1 MRNID
6 LAGEWSLAQWEE
18 GEGIANTTVPMRIP
32 GDTFSAL
39 IAAGKI
45 PDPSFGTNELDC
57 LWVGQT
63 DWLLSRSISIE
74 PEFLES
80 GHVFLHIDSLDT
92 VAEIRINGAAA
103 AQSSNMFE
111 ALRVEVGKYLKAGE
125 NLFEIL
131 LHSAEKRA
139 LELSKQL
146 PYPVPHSVY
155 PVQSPHRNLVRKVQ
169 CHGGWDWGPC
179 LMVSGIYGQAYI
191 ASCDIG
197 RIEYVTSEQTRKGE
211 NWELAVTVEFFAYT
225 AGKILL
231 EISIAEQKVSSQISV
246 GPGENTF
253 REVLEILNPELWWPS
268 GYGNQALYS
277 LSVRAGEH
285 RIEKKI
291 GFRTI
296 DLLLEDDEAG
306 RGMTFAVNGR
316 KIFCKGAN
324 WIPADALP
332 SRQTTKRYEQLLS
345 DAVTANM
352 NMLRVWG
359 GGQYESEVFY
369 ELCDE
374 KGLMI
379 WQDFMFSCSA
389 YPAAEW
395 FLECVE
401 REVRN
406 QVKRLKD
413 HPCITVWC
421 GNNENLGALNW
432 YPESKE
438 HPARYLV
445 DYDRLNE
452 GVVGRIVRQLDPG
465 RPWWPG
471 SPSAGEGDY
480 SDNWHDDTKGDMH
493 YWSVWHEGKNFEAY
507 YEVTPRFCSEFG
519 FQSFPSMET
528 VRHYAPEE
536 QWNVT
541 SPDMEHHQRSPRGNT
556 IIVETMT
563 RYFRM
568 PESFENFLYVSQ
580 VQQSLAVKTAVEYW
594 RSKRPVCMGILYWQ
608 LNDVWPVASWSS
620 IEYSGRWKLLHY
632 SAQKFYS
639 PVHVAAYCAD
649 GKNVEIVGINDTR
662 KQSKGMLRAQ
672 FIDFAGKVRLEKSTR
687 ADLDPEAASPLA
699 GYSLDEL
706 PAVKEDLFL
715 FTEFTPAG
723 DSANSAIPI
732 VNELFLCPPKRC
744 ALEKPEIKRAIHL
757 EAGQVVVEL
766 QTDVPAFYV
775 GLDVEGMQGIFED
788 NLFTLLPAK
797 TKTVRF
803 FPRNGMPADKVLEIL
818 DHRMKVF
825 HLRGSYR

>member
-6 LAGEWSLAQWEE
+6 LAGEWTLSQWED
-18 GEGIANTTVPMRIP
+18 GERIADTTVPMQIP
-32 GDTFSAL
+32 GDTFSTL

-45 PDPSFGTNELDC
+45 PEPSFGTNELDC
-57 LWVGQT
+57 LWVGRT

-74 PEFLES
+74 PEFLECRN
-80 GHVFLHIDSLDT
+80 VFLHIDSLDT

-139 LELSKQL
+139 VELSKQL

-155 PVQSPHRNLVRKVQ
+155 PTQSPHRNLVRKVQ
-169 CHGGWDWGPC
+169 CHSGWDWGPC
-179 LMVSGIYGQAYI
+179 LMVGGIYGEAYI
-191 ASCDIG
+191 GSCDIG
-197 RIEYVTSEQTRKGE
+197 RIDYVTTDQIRKGE
-211 NWELAVTVEFFAYT
+211 NWELAVTVEYFAYA
-225 AGKILL
+225 AGQIPL
-231 EISIAEQKVSSQISV
+231 EISIAEQRVSSQISV
-246 GPGENTF
+246 DPGENTF
-253 REVLEILNPELWWPS
+253 REVLEIPNPELWWPM
-268 GYGNQALYS
+268 GYGDQALYS
-277 LSVRAGEH
+277 LTVRAGEH

-296 DLLLEDDEAG
+296 ALLLEDDETG
-306 RGMTFAVNGR
+306 RGMTFAVNGK

-324 WIPADALP
+324 WIPGDALP
-332 SRQTTKRYEQLLS
+332 GRQTPELYEKLLS
-345 DAVTANM
+345 DAVAANM

-359 GGQYESEVFY
+359 GGQYESELFY

-374 KGLMI
+374 KGLLV
-379 WQDFMFSCSA
+379 WQDFMFGCST
-389 YPAAEW
+389 YPATEW
-395 FLECVE
+395 FLEGVE
-401 REVRN
+401 GEVRY

-413 HPCITVWC
+413 HPCIAVWC

-432 YPESKE
+432 YAESRA

-465 RPWWPG
+465 RPWWPS

-507 YEVTPRFCSEFG
+507 YEVIPRFCSEFG
-519 FQSFPSMET
+519 FQSFPSLET
-528 VRHYAPEE
+528 VRSYAPEG

-541 SPDMEHHQRSPRGNT
+541 SPVMEHHQRNPRGNT
-556 IIVETMT
+556 IIVESMT

-568 PESFENFLYVSQ
+568 PESFENFLYLSQ
-580 VQQSLAVKTAVEYW
+580 VQQSLAMKTAVEYW
-594 RSKRPVCMGILYWQ
+594 RSRRPVCMGILYWQ

-632 SAQKFYS
+632 AARKFYA
-639 PVHVAAYCAD
+639 PVHVAAFCAD
-649 GKNVEIVGINDTR
+649 GKNVEIVGINDTP
-662 KQSKGMLRAQ
+662 KQCKGTLRVR
-672 FIDFAGKVRLEKSTR
+672 FIDFTGKVWLEKSIR
-687 ADLDPEAASPLA
+687 ADLGPEAASPLA
-699 GYSLDEL
+699 GYSLDKL
-706 PAVKEDLFL
+706 PGRREEMVLFL
-715 FTEFTPAG
+715 DFAQTG
-723 DSANSAIPI
+723 DSASTAAP
-732 VNELFLCPPKRC
+732 VANELFLCPPKRC
-744 ALEKPEIKRAIHL
+744 ALEKPEIKREIRL
-757 EAGQVVVEL
+757 EAGQITVEL

-775 GLDVEGMQGIFED
+775 GLDVEGLPGIFED
-788 NLFTLLPAK
+788 NLFTLLPAI

-803 FPRNGMPADKVLEIL
+803 FPRDGVSADKVLEIL
-818 DHRMKVF
+818 NDRLKVL
-825 HLRGSYR
+825 HLRGTYR